1 MTWVV
6 IPCTNKLIALYSACT
21 LCIDNITTC
30 IQKIKVPYYKPDKIL
45 KQVREVELGVSIP
58 CRYIYAFVL
67 NDDIYQEETFE
78 VEKRLEN

>member
-1 MTWVV
+1 MKWVV
-6 IPCTNKLIALYSACT
+6 SICTNKLIALYGTCT

-30 IQKIKVPYYKPDKIL
+30 IEKKKIQYYKPDKIL

-67 NDDIYQEETFE
+67 NDNIYEEDTFE